1 MVLKSF
7 HIFAV
12 LQGTLTN
19 KSDSDGERIQ
29 VIRNFGVASN
39 LEII

>member
-1 MVLKSF
+1 MVPKSF

-12 LQGTLTN
+12 LQSMITN
-19 KSDSDGERIQ
+19 KTERDGERIQ
-29 VIRNFGVASN
+29 VVRNFGVASN